1 MHIFNLLSEKL
12 TLKGFS
18 GVTEEQ
24 EWMSCLVRG
33 NRSFGWFLM
42 LAAVAKLPALVIGL
56 LQHESFVV
64 IWESSFQT
72 SIGKNHFK
80 VDLQSPFGAVGAV
93 CGHIF
98 NRHSRILTSQLHPLQ
113 LEL

>member
-1 MHIFNLLSEKL
+1 MSRIATRPPRPARYFFQRTIF
-12 TLKGFS
+12 
-18 GVTEEQ
+18 
-24 EWMSCLVRG
+24 C
-33 NRSFGWFLM
+33 
-42 LAAVAKLPALVIGL
+42 VALG
-56 LQHESFVV
+56 QSFVV